1 MDRDQARKI
10 YAEIKMLYP
19 QFNRDNDKE
28 EAKLWLDRLEYGNF
42 EKSKKKLFDY
52 SMESPFP
59 PTLADVL
66 VKEYKPVNT
75 QDIEL
80 EEMLEAVR
88 REREDPEMNARR
100 QALFEKHRQELGMIS
115 GETKGSEDD

>member
-28 EAKLWLDRLEYGNF
+28 EAKLWLHRLEYGNF

-59 PTLADVL
+59 PTLTDVWGN
-66 VKEYKPVNT
+66 EYKPANPR
-75 QDIEL
+75 DIES

-88 REREDPEMNARR
+88 GERDGPEVNAR
-100 QALFEKHRQELGMIS
+100 
-115 GETKGSEDD
+115 